1 MRAVFAASVLVCLG
15 AGLSGCA
22 VYEVG
27 SAVVDVGATAVSTTA
42 DVAGAAVGA
51 VTGSS
56 SDDKKTKD

>member
-1 MRAVFAASVLVCLG
+1 MRAVFAASVLVLL

-42 DVAGAAVGA
+42 DVAGTAVGA
-51 VTGSS
+51 VTGGD
-56 SDDKKTKD
+56 SDEDKKKD